1 MKKNISIL
9 LILIMCGGS
18 DDVILTIEDT
28 TTTTVAD
35 TTTTTIQDSNTN
47 TESQDTTT
55 TTVADTTTTT
65 IQDSNT
71 NTESQDSNTCT
82 ESSTSDSSSSN
93 NIIWGKVTSCFEVYA
108 APDVTQQHIDVSVEW
123 FNKGIELWGNYGPAE
138 LWIVGK
144 SNDGARALDDIWC
157 DVRVEKDPTWN
168 TKWDCLNGDPYGS
181 GDGWSP
187 FYRCPDEGCSSVSTY
202 IRESLGYYFS
212 AMTMSTKYPGPEEDD
227 YKKVILHEYFHIYQA
242 AQISQPEIDDGDGD
256 WMTSNRN
263 YIETGDYVQRP
274 WITEG
279 GAEYMATY
287 WYSKQSGVSEGYFEE
302 RMRWK
307 AESLPGYLS
316 DGRSMREV
324 GYDNNSWNIYDV
336 GTWFV
341 AYIINQTSE
350 ETFRVDFYSELEELG
365 FEAAFEKH
373 FGKSAD
379 AMIEEFNAWA
389 SQPVDV
395 LVEIL
400 P

>member
-1 MKKNISIL
+1 MKKYISIL
-9 LILIMCGGS
+9 LILTMCGGS
-18 DDVILTIEDT
+18 DDALLTIEDT
-28 TTTTVAD
+28 TTTTESQD
-35 TTTTTIQDSNTN
+35 TTTT

-55 TTVADTTTTT
+55 TTVEDTTTTT
-65 IQDSNT
+65 I
-71 NTESQDSNTCT
+71 QDSNTCT

-123 FNKGIELWGNYGPAE
+123 MNKGIELWGNYGPAE

-157 DVRVEKDPTWN
+157 DVRVEKDPTWD
-168 TKWDCLNGDPYGS
+168 TEWDCLNGDPYGS
-181 GDGWSP
+181 GDGWSQ
-187 FYRCPDEGCSSVSTY
+187 FHTCPDQGCSFVSMY
-202 IRESLGYYFS
+202 NEDDLGYYFS
-212 AMTMSTKYPGPEEDD
+212 SITMSTKYPGPEEED
-227 YKKVILHEYFHIYQA
+227 YKKVILHEYFHIYQG
-242 AQISQPEIDDGDGD
+242 AQISTPNIDDGDGNNR
-256 WMTSNRN
+256 TSNRN
-263 YIETGDYVQRP
+263 YIEYADYVQRP
-274 WITEG
+274 WIKEG

-287 WYSKQSGVSEGYFEE
+287 WYSKQSGVSEGYLEE

-316 DGRSMREV
+316 DGRSMREI
-324 GYDNNSWNIYDV
+324 GYDNDGWNIYDV

-350 ETFRVDFYSELEELG
+350 ETFRIDFYSELEELG